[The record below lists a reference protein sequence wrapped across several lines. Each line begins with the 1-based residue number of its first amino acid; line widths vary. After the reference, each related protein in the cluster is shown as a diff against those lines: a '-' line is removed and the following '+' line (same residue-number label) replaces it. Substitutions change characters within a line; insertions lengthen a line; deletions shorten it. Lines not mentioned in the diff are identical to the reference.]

1 MVTNRI
7 YMDSLPPMDIGIRA
21 YAVVDKE
28 VKLNSNGKIAYVYLP
43 KDWAG
48 KRVRICLMDEINET
62 E

>member
-1 MVTNRI
+1 
-7 YMDSLPPMDIGIRA
+7 MDSLPPMDIGIRA

-48 KRVRICLMDEINET
+48 KRVRICLMDEIENFS
-62 E
+62 